1 MTARASLSIR
11 DAADILGI
19 AEQASIN
26 EIRSRYH
33 ALVKEWHPDVS
44 DYDSED
50 THNTMIRLNDAYDI
64 LTGYCLQ
71 RSKFHSVP
79 KTSCRTQEPI
89 LWIPGWNGMV
99 TIRYGGPVDPL
110 RAAQR
115 SSRNPFSWN
124 TADHL
129 RFHSGFLLQ
138 QRS

>member
-71 RSKFHSVP
+71 VEISFRP
-79 KTSCRTQEPI
+79 KDLMQN
-89 LWIPGWNGMV
+89 PGTDPMDTWME
-99 TIRYGGPVDPL
+99 RYGDDPIWGP
-110 RAAQR
+110 RR
-115 SSRNPFSWN
+115 SPPR
-124 TADHL
+124 
-129 RFHSGFLLQ
+129 
-138 QRS
+138 RST